1 MNDTYYSNWS
11 SLLLFLLGA
20 FVILVVGYSKYGFS
34 QGVLIGGLG
43 EIGCAL
49 WLAWE
54 RYTTYIQI
62 QDRRWLI
69 NAEQRLFPDIKIDIG
84 SMLYIA
90 RVPHFIFRSWGGRMV
105 IFFRAEGREIRQT
118 GIPETLYT
126 QEALKA
132 ILEKIISIK
141 PTIELDP
148 EYREFLKQY
157 DTGSP
162 IEIKSEAP
170 RRSVSE
176 IEAYVTSRYGP
187 P

>member
-1 MNDTYYSNWS
+1 MNRLRYQSNWTS
-11 SLLLFLLGA
+11 VLLSIIGWTVVFAIGYSKFGFSRNIQIGLLGA
-20 FVILVVGYSKYGFS
+20 A
-34 QGVLIGGLG
+34 
-43 EIGCAL
+43 GCTL
-49 WLAWE
+49 WLIWE
-54 RYTTYIQI
+54 RYTTYLEI

-170 RRSVSE
+170 HRSVAE
-176 IEAYVTSRYGP
+176 IEAYV
-187 P
+187 

>member
-1 MNDTYYSNWS
+1 
-11 SLLLFLLGA
+11 
-20 FVILVVGYSKYGFS
+20 
-34 QGVLIGGLG
+34 
-43 EIGCAL
+43 
-49 WLAWE
+49 
-54 RYTTYIQI
+54 
-62 QDRRWLI
+62 
-69 NAEQRLFPDIKIDIG
+69 
-84 SMLYIA
+84 
-90 RVPHFIFRSWGGRMV
+90 MV
-105 IFFRAEGREIRQT
+105 IFFRADGKEIRQT

-126 QEALKA
+126 QEALKG
-132 ILEKIISIK
+132 ILEKLILIK

-148 EYREFLKQY
+148 EYREFMKQS